1 MKYMIMTFGDESAWD
16 TLGLGGTQATWS
28 EDEVAEHFRAMG
40 EFYADLAAS
49 GEMVTGF
56 GLADPSHTVTV
67 AMRDGRP
74 VASDG
79 PYAEAKEVLAGFGII
94 DVASHDRAVEV
105 AARFAVLVQTRV
117 ELRPVMDGAGQDPEH

>member
-1 MKYMIMTFGDESAWD
+1 VKYMIMTFGDEAAWD
-16 TLGLGGTQATWS
+16 TLGLGGTNATWS
-28 EDEVAEHFRAMG
+28 EEEVAEHFAAMG
-40 EFYADLAAS
+40 AFYADLAAS

-67 AMRDGRP
+67 ELRDGRP

-94 DVASHDRAVEV
+94 DVASHDRAVEL
-105 AARFAVLVQTRV
+105 AGRFAALVQTRV
-117 ELRPVMDGAGQDPEH
+117 ELRPVMDGAGSEL

>member
-1 MKYMIMTFGDESAWD
+1 MKYMIMTFGDEAAWH
-16 TLGLGGTQATWS
+16 TLGLGGSSATWS
-28 EDEVAEHFRAMG
+28 EQEVADHFQAMG
-40 EFYADLAAS
+40 AFYADLAAS

-67 AMRDGRP
+67 QMRDGRP
-74 VASDG
+74 VTSDG

-105 AARFAVLVQTRV
+105 AARFASLVQTRV
-117 ELRPVMDGAGQDPEH
+117 ELRPVMSGTAEDV

>member
-1 MKYMIMTFGDESAWD
+1 MKYMIMTFGDETAWD
-16 TLGLGGTQATWS
+16 TLGLGGSQATWS
-28 EDEVAEHFRAMG
+28 EAEVAEHFQAMAA
-40 EFYADLAAS
+40 FYADLAAS

-67 AMRDGRP
+67 EMRDGRP

-94 DVASHDRAVEV
+94 DVASHDRAVEL
-105 AARFAVLVQTRV
+105 AGRFAALVQTRV
-117 ELRPVMDGAGQDPEH
+117 ELRPVMDGAGQDL

>member
-1 MKYMIMTFGDESAWD
+1 MKYMIMTFGDEAAWD
-16 TLGLGGTQATWS
+16 TLGIGGSAATWS
-28 EDEVAEHFRAMG
+28 QDEVDEHFRAMG
-40 EFYADLAAS
+40 AFYADLAAS

-67 AMRDGRP
+67 DVRDGRP

-94 DVASHDRAVEV
+94 DVASYDRAVEL
-105 AARFAVLVQTRV
+105 AGRFASLVQTRV
-117 ELRPVMDGAGQDPEH
+117 ELRPVMDQSAPVV

>member
-16 TLGLGGTQATWS
+16 TLGLGGSSATWS
-28 EDEVAEHFRAMG
+28 EQEVADHFQAMG
-40 EFYADLAAS
+40 AFYADLAAS

-67 AMRDGRP
+67 QMRDGRP
-74 VASDG
+74 VTSDG

-94 DVASHDRAVEV
+94 DVGSHDRAVEV
-105 AARFAVLVQTRV
+105 AARFASLVQTRV
-117 ELRPVMDGAGQDPEH
+117 ELRPVMSGTAEDV